1 VGLYL
6 SGDMSHLDYPKDL
19 LGRVVTTNTLLKQL
33 KDKHPDQFL
42 NSRKTQ
48 IDLLSRVVS
57 GFLEGEIERD
67 ISAVIEDFKFKD
79 SHNQTET
86 IDLSVLT
93 PVQQHIFYGWL
104 ELQGDSANNHRTQ
117 RSIINRIQHVHQC
130 IQDKGHLDKKS
141 DRKGKRPDWD
151 KWILFLMEK
160 GYLTTHILETKTKP
174 KTVYLLAK

>member
-1 VGLYL
+1 
-6 SGDMSHLDYPKDL
+6 M
-19 LGRVVTTNTLLKQL
+19 VTTNSLLRQL
-33 KDKHPDQFL
+33 KEKHPDQFL

-117 RSIINRIQHVHQC
+117 RSIINRIKHVHQC

-160 GYLTTHILETKTKP
+160 GYLTPHILETKTKP